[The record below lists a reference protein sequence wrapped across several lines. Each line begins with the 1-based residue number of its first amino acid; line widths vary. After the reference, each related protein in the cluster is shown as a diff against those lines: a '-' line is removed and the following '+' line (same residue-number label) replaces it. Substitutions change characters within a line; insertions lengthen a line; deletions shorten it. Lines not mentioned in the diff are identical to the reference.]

1 MWHDSRIRETWF
13 VYMWP
18 CLYVE
23 FVTHLYRDSFLVMSY
38 INMSY
43 KVTSPGDLSKR
54 CSHVTH
60 STQHMNE
67 SRTLYDIWTSHELHI
82 SMGHELPCSSLLALQ
97 SCHALHTTYEWVTNS
112 TQHTN
117 ESRIPCI
124 NDYEW
129 VTNFTWQMN
138 ESHTPL
144 VSLIHELSYPD
155 VPKRTHPFHALQIKY
170 ESVTNS
176 TYKRVTN
183 YMQLPQRLHSGHK
196 LHTWIS
202 HEIHMY
208 TSHELH
214 AAP

>member
-1 MWHDSRIRETWF
+1 MWSSWLIYWH
-13 VYMWP
+13 
-18 CLYVE
+18 
-23 FVTHLYRDSFLVMSY
+23 RDSFLVMSY

-60 STQHMNE
+60 STQHTNESRTLHNIRTSHVLHVSMIMNE
-67 SRTLYDIWTSHELHI
+67 SRTLHDRWMSHIL
-82 SMGHELPCSSLLALQ
+82 
-97 SCHALHTTYEWVTNS
+97 
-112 TQHTN
+112 
-117 ESRIPCI
+117 
-124 NDYEW
+124 
-129 VTNFTWQMN
+129 
-138 ESHTPL
+138 L

-183 YMQLPQRLHSGHK
+183 YMQLPQRLHSSHK

-214 AAP
+214 AAPSAIHVTNSTQCMDQPRTPHVDDSETSCLLRDL

>member
-1 MWHDSRIRETWF
+1 MTPVYVRHDSFICDP
-13 VYMWP
+13 VYMWSSW
-18 CLYVE
+18 LIYW
-23 FVTHLYRDSFLVMSY
+23 HRDSFLVMSY

-54 CSHVTH
+54 CSRVTH

-117 ESRIPCI
+117 ESRTPCI

-138 ESHTPL
+138 ESHTP
-144 VSLIHELSYPD
+144 VSW
-155 VPKRTHPFHALQIKY
+155 F
-170 ESVTNS
+170 
-176 TYKRVTN
+176 TN
-183 YMQLPQRLHSGHK
+183 YLTLMFQAHPSISRTPNQI
-196 LHTWIS
+196 WIS
-202 HEIHMY
+202 HE
-208 TSHELH
+208 LH
-214 AAP
+214 I